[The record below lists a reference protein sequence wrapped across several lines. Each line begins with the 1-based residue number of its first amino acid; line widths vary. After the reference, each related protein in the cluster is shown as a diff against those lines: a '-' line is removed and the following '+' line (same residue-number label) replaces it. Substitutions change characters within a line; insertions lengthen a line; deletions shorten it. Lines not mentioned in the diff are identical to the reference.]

1 MSDKL
6 DPERNR
12 RSFLKLAGAGALIP
26 LLGIEA
32 CAKKEAAPAAPDTAA
47 APAEP
52 AAPAPPPAAAEP
64 TAPAAAAQPAQAPPP
79 ATPEPAAAPPAQ
91 AAAPA
96 GNLPHLDAGD
106 PTAKALGYHQD
117 ASTVDAAKYP
127 QHVAGQ
133 ACRKCV
139 QFQGAPGVS
148 WGPCNIFAGKQ
159 VNANGWCTAFAAKA

>member
-1 MSDKL
+1 MSDKF

-32 CAKKEAAPAAPDTAA
+32 CAKKDAAPVAPDTTA

-52 AAPAPPPAAAEP
+52 AAPAQPPAAAEP
-64 TAPAAAAQPAQAPPP
+64 TAPA
-79 ATPEPAAAPPAQ
+79 PAAAPPAQ

-139 QFQGAPGVS
+139 QFQGAPGVA